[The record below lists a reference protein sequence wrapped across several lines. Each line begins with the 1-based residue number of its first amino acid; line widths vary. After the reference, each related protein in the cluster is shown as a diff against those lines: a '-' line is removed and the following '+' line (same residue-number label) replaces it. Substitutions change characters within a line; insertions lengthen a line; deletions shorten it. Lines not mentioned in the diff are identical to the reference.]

1 MPGKR
6 LWIIAA
12 LAWLAHWAAA
22 AVPGV
27 RLGAVTVPGF
37 AAVVDVSLLAALALV
52 IWLMVFGP
60 VRSAARIRAA
70 CGTATAPPWTVTR

>member
-37 AAVVDVSLLAALALV
+37 AAAVDVSLLAALALV
-52 IWLMVFGP
+52 IWLMVSARCAPLPVSARPAGP
-60 VRSAARIRAA
+60 RQL
-70 CGTATAPPWTVTR
+70 PPGR